1 MLTDCPLCSFVDR
14 DMLMRHFGH
23 GVGHFQYQRQPESE
37 PDMAAEGN
45 NDNTW
50 EETEESDEDISNKA
64 QDEVEPRSD
73 PEIDEKGDG
82 CSEDDTVNDV
92 DDSDGGENSDNG
104 GGYASY

>member
-1 MLTDCPLCSFVDR
+1 MLTDCPLCSFVDH

-37 PDMAAEGN
+37 PDMAAKGD

-50 EETEESDEDISNKA
+50 EETKESNEDISNKA

-73 PEIDEKGDG
+73 PEIDEEGDS
-82 CSEDDTVNDV
+82 CSEDDAVNDA
-92 DDSDGGENSDNG
+92 DNSDGGKNSDDG